1 MTEDSYLYAGD
12 LPRTLTEAQKRAGAE
27 FRSQV
32 ADLTDARLEA
42 SSRARSVLLFLE
54 TMEGWVVNLSR
65 WLLEASAT
73 RRTTQGPAAD
83 MLRGCSAGLDPSLPT
98 LMARAKVSGLVRRA
112 DMVEMLVQCA
122 AHSDLLGTLVRGGAG
137 LQEHTRYYWRP
148 LHYAAALGSAALA
161 QQLLDLGADPL
172 ALNGVGMT
180 ALHVAAAQASTG
192 VASVLASFSSPL
204 RSERDRMQRTPEDIA
219 LLAPHPPERCQALL
233 RALRSGSKQQV
244 QRRCAAAAL
253 VRQQQRE
260 AVLAEGRAPRPDA
273 CSGGGGW
280 RTGCEGRGEGAAR
293 GEATEEEEEEVQPC
307 DVAMLRHIEGHA
319 LLHDHLSV
327 GVPVLLTEAMLGHSL
342 YDSWRRDAFAE
353 RHGQVE
359 LKVEAYPYAATAAHL
374 YEVSPNRST
383 VAQLLAPGAAL
394 GTTACDRAQP
404 AEYIAE
410 TAASAVGH
418 RAGQEAGGR
427 LEPGRRSEPP
437 QAVFNSL
444 KGWRSKNSKE
454 AEKAEKAAALDGAKA
469 GRATARRA
477 RRRGDIEMTWGRDA
491 PRSASERLVAD
502 WSRPPFIE
510 DEESHFRTASIQF
523 YLGPAGAG
531 AQPHWH
537 AVAWNWLVWLTL
549 TLALSLTL
557 TRTLTLTLTQVH
569 GRKLWLLWPPPD
581 ASYAQRHVALTL
593 EQLNAHVNASK
604 GGARAEARASAA
616 PLRCV
621 QRAGDVMVVPEVWGH
636 ATYNLAPSI
645 GWATELSFDRSFDGG
660 FSASH
665 GDEWWRV
672 AGGVPPTDARP
683 TEAPSASATP
693 SPSPPATTPPAA
705 SRPTPSDRSRA
716 SPAPL
721 PSSPLPAPAPPSAF
735 SASSASAAS
744 PWSAGA
750 VPTLV
755 EVEVVPSLHNRAEG
769 EIPSHQISSHQIS
782 SHEISSHE
790 IPSHEIPSRDDGG
803 GAACEAAVA
812 STAARPCRRSALS
825 ARLLAAADEAE
836 AVAAAAVAHAKALRR
851 AADEASAGDECTAS
865 ALEEVVTPT
874 TPG

>member
-1 MTEDSYLYAGD
+1 MTEDNHLYAGD
-12 LPRTLTEAQKRAGAE
+12 LPRALKEAQKRAGAE

-42 SSRARSVLLFLE
+42 SSRARSILLMLE
-54 TMEGWVVNLSR
+54 TMEGWAVNLSR

-83 MLRGCSAGLDPSLPT
+83 MLRGCSASLDPSLPA
-98 LMARAKVSGLVRRA
+98 LMARAKASGLVRRA
-112 DMVEMLVQCA
+112 DMVELLVQCA

-161 QQLLDLGADPL
+161 QQLLDLGADPM

-180 ALHVAAAQASTG
+180 ALHVAAGQASTG
-192 VASVLASFSSPL
+192 VAGVLASFSSPL
-204 RSERDRMQRTPEDIA
+204 RAERDRMQRTPEDIA

-244 QRRCAAAAL
+244 QRRCAGAAL

-260 AVLAEGRAPRPDA
+260 AMLAEGRAPRPDA
-273 CSGGGGW
+273 CSEGGGW
-280 RTGCEGRGEGAAR
+280 RTSCEGEGRGEGAAR
-293 GEATEEEEEEVQPC
+293 GEEEEEEEGVQPC
-307 DVAMLRHIEGHA
+307 DVTILRHIEGHA

-342 YDSWRRDAFAE
+342 YDSWQRDAFAA
-353 RHGQVE
+353 RHGHVE

-383 VAQLLAPGAAL
+383 VSQLLEPWAVL
-394 GTTACDRAQP
+394 GSTACDSSQP
-404 AEYIAE
+404 AA
-410 TAASAVGH
+410 TPAMPDSPVSPASPAPPASPASPVRH
-418 RAGQEAGGR
+418 RGGQEPDRR
-427 LEPGRRSEPP
+427 LEPP

-444 KGWRSKNSKE
+444 KGWRSKNSK
-454 AEKAEKAAALDGAKA
+454 KAAALDGAKG
-469 GRATARRA
+469 GRAAARRA

-491 PRSASERLVAD
+491 PRSAPERLVAD

-510 DEESHFRTASIQF
+510 DEESHFRTSSIQF

-537 AVAWNWLVWLTL
+537 SLAWNWL
-549 TLALSLTL
+549 
-557 TRTLTLTLTQVH
+557 VH

-593 EQLNAHVNASK
+593 EELNAHANASR
-604 GGARAEARASAA
+604 GGARAGARAEARAGAA
-616 PLRCV
+616 PLRCE

-636 ATYNLAPSI
+636 ATYNLEPSI

-660 FSASH
+660 FSISH

-672 AGGVPPTDARP
+672 AGGEPPTDARP
-683 TEAPSASATP
+683 TNASSASPVPTP
-693 SPSPPATTPPAA
+693 SLPAASPPAATSPE
-705 SRPTPSDRSRA
+705 PSDRSPA
-716 SPAPL
+716 SPASL
-721 PSSPLPAPAPPSAF
+721 ASSPLPAPPPPSAF
-735 SASSASAAS
+735 SPPWASSASPRS
-744 PWSAGA
+744 GGA

-755 EVEVVPSLHNRAEG
+755 EVEVVPSLHSRAND
-769 EIPSHQISSHQIS
+769 
-782 SHEISSHE
+782 EISF
-790 IPSHEIPSRDDGG
+790 RDDSSG
-803 GAACEAAVA
+803 GACEETVA
-812 STAARPCRRSALS
+812 SPAARPCCHSALT
-825 ARLLAAADEAE
+825 ARLVAAADEAE
-836 AVAAAAVAHAKALRR
+836 AMAAAAAAHAKALRI
-851 AADEASAGDECTAS
+851 AADEAFAGEECTAS
-865 ALEEVVTPT
+865 VGEE
-874 TPG
+874 G

>member
-1 MTEDSYLYAGD
+1 MTEDNYLYAGD
-12 LPRTLTEAQKRAGAE
+12 LARALREAQKRAGAE
-27 FRSQV
+27 FRTQV
-32 ADLTDARLEA
+32 ADLTDTRLEA
-42 SSRARSVLLFLE
+42 SSRARSVLLMLE
-54 TMEGWVVNLSR
+54 TMEGWAVNLSR

-83 MLRGCSAGLDPSLPT
+83 MLRGCSAGLDPSLPA
-98 LMARAKVSGLVRRA
+98 LMAHAKASGLVRRA
-112 DMVEMLVQCA
+112 DMVELLVQCA

-148 LHYAAALGSAALA
+148 LHYAAALGSAALT
-161 QQLLDLGADPL
+161 QQLLDLGADPM

-192 VASVLASFSSPL
+192 VAGVLASFSSPL
-204 RSERDRMQRTPEDIA
+204 RAERDRMQRTPEDIA
-219 LLAPHPPERCQALL
+219 LLAPHLPERCQALL

-244 QRRCAAAAL
+244 QRRCAGAAL

-260 AVLAEGRAPRPDA
+260 AMLAEGRAPRPDA
-273 CSGGGGW
+273 CSEGGGW
-280 RTGCEGRGEGAAR
+280 RTSCEGEGRGEGAAR
-293 GEATEEEEEEVQPC
+293 GKEAEEAEEEVQPC
-307 DVAMLRHIEGHA
+307 DVAILRHIEGHA

-342 YDSWRRDAFAE
+342 YDSWQRDTFAA
-353 RHGQVE
+353 RHGHVE

-383 VAQLLAPGAAL
+383 VSQLLEPWAAL
-394 GTTACDRAQP
+394 GSTACDSSQP
-404 AEYIAE
+404 AETPAPPPPSP
-410 TAASAVGH
+410 ASPVRH

-427 LEPGRRSEPP
+427 FEPGRRLEPP

-444 KGWRSKNSKE
+444 KGWRSKNSK
-454 AEKAEKAAALDGAKA
+454 KAEKAAALDGAKA

-491 PRSASERLVAD
+491 PRSAPERLVAD

-510 DEESHFRTASIQF
+510 DEESHFRTSSIQF

-537 AVAWNWLVWLTL
+537 SLAWNWL
-549 TLALSLTL
+549 
-557 TRTLTLTLTQVH
+557 VH

-593 EQLNAHVNASK
+593 EELNAHANASR
-604 GGARAEARASAA
+604 GGTRAGARAEARASAA
-616 PLRCV
+616 PLRCE

-636 ATYNLAPSI
+636 ATYNLEPSI

-660 FSASH
+660 FSISH

-672 AGGVPPTDARP
+672 AGGEPPTDARP
-683 TEAPSASATP
+683 TDAPSASPVST
-693 SPSPPATTPPAA
+693 PSPPAASPPAA
-705 SRPTPSDRSRA
+705 TRPGPSDRSPA

-721 PSSPLPAPAPPSAF
+721 ASSPLPAPPPPSAF
-735 SASSASAAS
+735 SPPWASSAS
-744 PWSAGA
+744 PWSGGA

-755 EVEVVPSLHNRAEG
+755 EVEVVG
-769 EIPSHQISSHQIS
+769 EIS
-782 SHEISSHE
+782 
-790 IPSHEIPSRDDGG
+790 SRDDGSG
-803 GAACEAAVA
+803 GACEETVA
-812 STAARPCRRSALS
+812 SPAARPRCHSALT
-825 ARLLAAADEAE
+825 ARLVAAAVEAE
-836 AVAAAAVAHAKALRR
+836 AVAAAAVAHAKALRI
-851 AADEASAGDECTAS
+851 AADEAFAGEECTAS
-865 ALEEVVTPT
+865 VGEEVVTP
-874 TPG
+874 GCGYK

>member
-1 MTEDSYLYAGD
+1 MSEDSYLYAGD
-12 LPRTLTEAQKRAGAE
+12 LARALTEAQKRAGAE

-83 MLRGCSAGLDPSLPT
+83 MLRGCSAGLDPSLPA
-98 LMARAKVSGLVRRA
+98 LLARAKASGLVRRA
-112 DMVEMLVQCA
+112 DMIEMLVQCA

-280 RTGCEGRGEGAAR
+280 RTGCAGRGEGAAR
-293 GEATEEEEEEVQPC
+293 GEEAEKEEEVQPC

-342 YDSWRRDAFAE
+342 YDSWQRDAFAE

-374 YEVSPNRST
+374 YAVSPNRST
-383 VAQLLAPGAAL
+383 VAQLLEPGAAL
-394 GTTACDRAQP
+394 GATACDRSQP
-404 AEYIAE
+404 AE
-410 TAASAVGH
+410 TSSSPVSH

-444 KGWRSKNSKE
+444 KGWRSRNSKE
-454 AEKAEKAAALDGAKA
+454 AEKAEKAAALGGAKA

-537 AVAWNWLVWLTL
+537 ALAWNWLV
-549 TLALSLTL
+549 
-557 TRTLTLTLTQVH
+557 H
-569 GRKLWLLWPPPD
+569 GRKRWLLWPPPD
-581 ASYAQRHVALTL
+581 ASYAQRHVTLTL

-604 GGARAEARASAA
+604 GGARAEARASVA
-616 PLRCV
+616 PLRCE

-672 AGGVPPTDARP
+672 AGGVPPTDASP

-693 SPSPPATTPPAA
+693 SPSPPATSPPAA
-705 SRPTPSDRSRA
+705 SSPTPSERSRA
-716 SPAPL
+716 SPPPL
-721 PSSPLPAPAPPSAF
+721 PSSPLPAPAPPSAS
-735 SASSASAAS
+735 SASSAS
-744 PWSAGA
+744 PWSGGA

-755 EVEVVPSLHNRAEG
+755 EVEVVPSLRNRAED
-769 EIPSHQISSHQIS
+769 EISSHKIS
-782 SHEISSHE
+782 SHEIS
-790 IPSHEIPSRDDGG
+790 SRDDGG
-803 GAACEAAVA
+803 GAACEETVA
-812 STAARPCRRSALS
+812 STAAQPCRHSALA

-836 AVAAAAVAHAKALRR
+836 AVAAAAVAHANALRR
-851 AADEASAGDECTAS
+851 AADEVSAGDECTAS
-865 ALEEVVTPT
+865 ALEEVVTPPP
-874 TPG
+874 PG